1 MFEAESQLQ
10 VYVNIT
16 TSWLTDN
23 GLIVNP
29 SKSNSMIIIT
39 KQRTNK
45 PNSLLKIKIKNSIID
60 QTNSFKLL
68 GVEIDNN
75 LTWYNHASQIA
86 KRLLSKIGL
95 IKRLQQTLPSYVIH
109 KLYAPYFC
117 HKLIIVSL
125 CGETVLLKLLIAF
138 KGYKI
143 ELQGSLPKILI
154 EIFLAKI
161 FS

>member
-1 MFEAESQLQ
+1 MTLHFTYLITLSSWMLMTLHYSPQINVCLKQ

-29 SKSNSMIIIT
+29 SRSNSMIIGT

-45 PNSLLKIKIKNSIID
+45 PNSLLKIKINNSIID

-75 LTWYNHASQIA
+75 LTWNNHASQIA
-86 KRLLSKIGL
+86 KRLSSKIGL
-95 IKRLQQTLPSYVIH
+95 INVFSKHCLVMLFTNCMP
-109 KLYAPYFC
+109 PYSC

-125 CGETVLLKLLIAF
+125 CGELF
-138 KGYKI
+138 
-143 ELQGSLPKILI
+143 
-154 EIFLAKI
+154 
-161 FS
+161 FSSF